1 MILTTLQDTVFEN
14 IQSSNGLFVK
24 HFHDTY
30 TIGITHEGSFKSVSS
45 HKALHSYKYSTRIIN
60 PGDIHCGNSNSWKYT
75 NVYPRIKLFV
85 DLYEQMYYERKVPV
99 FETHVLEDKN
109 LYCKLYAFFESVFQ
123 KSDKMK
129 IETEL
134 IDAFSYLIKNHSS
147 CTRECKVSFDDDK
160 IILRSLEYIC
170 DSLDRQILLD
180 DLAKNS
186 QISKYH
192 FLRIFKK
199 YIGMTPH
206 NYILTQRI
214 NRAKDAILHGKSL
227 SNSAYNAGFSDQSH
241 FTRSF
246 KKVYG
251 YLPKELLD
259 KSNFILYK

>member
-1 MILTTLQDTVFEN
+1 MVLDSLKGTIFEN
-14 IQSSNGLFVK
+14 IQSSNSLFVK

-30 TIGITHEGSFKSVSS
+30 TIGITHAGSFRSVSS
-45 HKALHSYKYSTRIIN
+45 HKAMHSYKYSTRIIN

-75 NVYPRIKLFV
+75 NVYPQIKLFV

-99 FETHVLEDKN
+99 FKTHVIEDKN
-109 LYCKLYAFFESVFQ
+109 LYCKLYTFFESIFQ
-123 KSDKMK
+123 ISNKMQ

-134 IDAFSYLIKNHSS
+134 IDAFSYLIKNYAS
-147 CTRECKVSFDDDK
+147 CSRGCKISFNDDK
-160 IILRSLEYIC
+160 IIAHSIEYIH
-170 DSLDRQILLD
+170 DSLDGQILLD
-180 DLAKNS
+180 DLARNA

-199 YIGMTPH
+199 HIGMTPH

-214 NRAKDAILHGKSL
+214 NKAKDAVLHGKSL
-227 SNSAYNAGFSDQSH
+227 SDSAYSAGFSDQSH
-241 FTRSF
+241 FTRNF
-246 KKVYG
+246 KKIYG